1 MVSQETLKNIQFLQ
15 DFSDDHLQHIAS
27 LAEIKEFPAGSVVFR
42 EGQPPSSAYLV
53 VQGNITL
60 EINVPARGAMQ
71 SQTVGSGELLGW
83 TPVLGPGVMTA
94 TARVQTPSTLLVLN
108 AAQIR
113 SFWAY
118 DPSFG
123 FAFMQRI
130 AQVLTSRLFAT
141 RLLLL
146 DVYREQ
152 PPVAPEQGGNTMMA
166 PSLLRG
172 GCP

>member
-1 MVSQETLKNIQFLQ
+1 MVPLETLKNMRFLEG
-15 DFSDDHLQHIAS
+15 FSDDHLQHIAS
-27 LAEIKEFPAGSVVFR
+27 VAEIKEFPAGSVVFR
-42 EGQPPSSAYLV
+42 KGQPSSSVYLV

-60 EINVPARGAMQ
+60 EFNEPASGAMQ

-83 TPVLGPGVMTA
+83 TPVLGPGFMTA

-108 AAQIR
+108 AVQIR
-113 SFWAY
+113 SFGAY

-130 AQVLTSRLFAT
+130 AQVLASRLSAT

-152 PPVAPEQGGNTMMA
+152 PPVASE
-166 PSLLRG
+166 
-172 GCP
+172 

>member
-1 MVSQETLKNIQFLQ
+1 MVFLETLKNIEFLQ

-42 EGQPPSSAYLV
+42 EGQPTSSVYLV

-71 SQTVGSGELLGW
+71 SQTVGSGELLSW
-83 TPVLGPGVMTA
+83 TPVLGPGFMTV
-94 TARVQTPSTLLVLN
+94 TVRVQTPSTLLVLN

-113 SFWAY
+113 AFWAY
-118 DPSFG
+118 DLSFG

-152 PPVAPEQGGNTMMA
+152 PPVALQEIA
-166 PSLLRG
+166 SLT
-172 GCP
+172 